1 MSRGRKVIVLL
12 TALTI
17 AAGVVPTFATPGYD
31 YTDIKYPGFN
41 PEEPSHAEILGEIY
55 SPGTGFVA
63 DGLNYRSADSSMWA
77 YRVYD
82 IDEEFESVHVVT
94 GDQSNVDQIWTDGYA
109 QVSAE
114 ARYAAHDQSFG
125 WNLGGLDPCYTE
137 LLTDTDVGNGPV
149 DIEIFGDF
157 LWGTNPINGGENLW
171 WSKNSLN
178 NGDGGSDH
186 LVTYLIEGL
195 ATEKTVWMLFWED
208 LPSSGWDQD
217 YNDFVIEVRAIPEPA
232 TVFLLGLGALALLRK
247 RRP

>member
-1 MSRGRKVIVLL
+1 M
-12 TALTI
+12 
-17 AAGVVPTFATPGYD
+17 VPTFAAPGYD
-31 YTDIKYPGFN
+31 YSEVKSPSS
-41 PEEPSHAEILGEIY
+41 PEESSHAEILGDIY
-55 SPGTGFVA
+55 TPGTDFVA

-82 IDEEFESVHVVT
+82 IDEEFETIHVVT

-109 QVSAE
+109 QVTAE
-114 ARYAAHDQSFG
+114 AKYAAYGQSFG
-125 WNLGGLDPCYTE
+125 WNCGGLEPNNYCE
-137 LLTDTDVGNGPV
+137 LLTDADVGNSPAE
-149 DIEIFGDF
+149 IEIFGDF
-157 LWGTNPINGGENLW
+157 LWGTNPINGGEPEQW

-217 YNDFVIEVRAIPEPA
+217 YQDFVIEVRAIPEPA
-232 TVFLLGLGALALLRK
+232 SILLFGLGTLALLRK
-247 RRP
+247 RRN